1 MPTVNKRSKPA
12 PWKPKREPFENQER
26 RAWRESLYNSWK
38 WRKMAKVEIMNEP
51 QCAECA
57 RHGIVTVENLQ
68 RDHVNG
74 FETEHEFWFGE
85 RQTLCKWHNM
95 QKAQKLGG
103 KTTSERR
110 KK

>member
-12 PWKPKREPFENQER
+12 PWKPKREPFESQER

-38 WRKMAKVEIMNEP
+38 WRKMAKAEIMNEP

-57 RHGIVTVENLQ
+57 RHGIVTVDNLQ
-68 RDHVNG
+68 RDHVHS

-95 QKAQKLGG
+95 QKAGRQGNKQKNA
-103 KTTSERR
+103 

>member
-1 MPTVNKRSKPA
+1 MPTVNKTSKPA
-12 PWKPKREPFENQER
+12 PWKPKRDPFENQER

-38 WRKMAKVEIMNEP
+38 WRKMAKAEIMNEP

-57 RHGIVTVENLQ
+57 RHGIVTVDNLQ
-68 RDHVNG
+68 RDHVHG

-95 QKAQKLGG
+95 QKAGRQGNKQKNA
-103 KTTSERR
+103 

>member
-1 MPTVNKRSKPA
+1 MPTVNKTSKPA
-12 PWKPKREPFENQER
+12 PWKPSREPFENQER
-26 RAWRESLYNSWK
+26 RAWRTALYNSWK
-38 WRKMAKVEIMNEP
+38 WRKLAKAEILQEP

-57 RHGIVTVENLQ
+57 KVGIVTTDNLQ

-74 FETEHEFWFGE
+74 FNDEHEFWFGE

-95 QKAQKLGG
+95 QKAGIEGNRTKS
-103 KTTSERR
+103 T